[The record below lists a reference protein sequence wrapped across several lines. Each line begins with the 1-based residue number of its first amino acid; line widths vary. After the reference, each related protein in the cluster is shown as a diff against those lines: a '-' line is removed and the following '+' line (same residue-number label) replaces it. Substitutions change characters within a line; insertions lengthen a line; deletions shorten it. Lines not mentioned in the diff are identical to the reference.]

1 MLGGPGLQPR
11 QGKEGQHRAEGSYVW
26 SCVNWQSPGR
36 ARRVL
41 LWSQPRY
48 SVATLRW
55 LLGLRL
61 GPRLSLGPPLLGPA
75 CLQLSLTCQMHSL
88 HPLDACSMWYP
99 GPRTQNQ
106 TEIHPRSPCLN

>member
-11 QGKEGQHRAEGSYVW
+11 QGKKGQQKAEGSCVW

-41 LWSQPRY
+41 LWSRPF
-48 SVATLRW
+48 SSMVTLCW
-55 LLGLRL
+55 LLGLML
-61 GPRLSLGPPLLGPA
+61 GPHLSLGPPLLGPT

-88 HPLDACSMWYP
+88 HPLDVCRMWYP
-99 GPRTQNQ
+99 GPRT
-106 TEIHPRSPCLN
+106 TLRSTPGLSV